1 MENKIIL
8 RGLYIAAFMVCLT
21 ALNGCWKVGPDY
33 VAPDLTKFHGEKWKV
48 SPSSLCPES
57 TAVHWWT
64 QFNDTELERLVN
76 LLLAQNLTLQSARA
90 RIVEARSQ
98 RGITRADLFPKAYLG
113 GYGVRTRAADDAQSI
128 IGVPGGVQTNLFAG
142 AALAGWELDLWG
154 RVQRLVEAADSTIEA
169 NRAAYGDAA
178 VSLVAELASA
188 YVDLRAVES
197 RVRLSQRKVL
207 LLEQQSKL
215 AASRLT
221 AGTGT
226 RQEFL
231 QAQTS
236 LLHEK
241 AELHALVQAKKVA
254 ANSIAAL
261 LGMPPSSFSYASGCQ
276 LTTPVVVGMDLPASL
291 LSRRPDIRKAEQEYA
306 SSVALIGAAEAERY
320 PKIALGGVLSFQTA
334 DFEKLLHADTL
345 VYTFG
350 GGILVP
356 VFTGGRI
363 DAQIAVQ
370 KSQAEQ
376 RKLALQQTVVDAVTE
391 VENCAVGVAETGKQ
405 VAELTCA
412 MQALRHATALTS
424 RLFSNGLANKDAVV
438 SSELEQIAVEDALV
452 VARQQE
458 LGEVIHLYRALGGGW
473 DVVPKNVQQVA
484 SKYAESASVR
494 PEVQPQK
501 EQNHE

>member
-1 MENKIIL
+1 MKNMIIL
-8 RGLYIAAFMVCLT
+8 RGLYIGGIIVFLT
-21 ALNGCWKVGPDY
+21 ALSGCWKVGPDY
-33 VAPDLTKFHGEKWKV
+33 VAPDLTKFHGEKWKAA
-48 SPSSLCPES
+48 PSLLCPES
-57 TAVHWWT
+57 TAVQWWT
-64 QFNDTELERLVN
+64 QFHDAELERLVN
-76 LLLAQNLTLQSARA
+76 LLLAQNLTLKSARA

-98 RGITRADLFPKAYLG
+98 RGVTRADLFPKAYLG
-113 GYGVRTRAADDAQSI
+113 GYGVRTRAADDAQGI
-128 IGVPGGVQTNLFAG
+128 VGVPGGVQTNLFAG

-169 NRAAYGDAA
+169 SRAAYGDAA
-178 VSLVAELASA
+178 VSLVAELALA

-197 RVRLSQRKVL
+197 RVRLSQHKVL
-207 LLEQQSKL
+207 LLEQQSRL
-215 AASRLT
+215 AASRLA

-226 RQEFL
+226 RQDFL

-236 LLHEK
+236 IRHEK
-241 AELHALVQAKKVA
+241 AELHAFVQAKKVA

-261 LGMPPSSFSYASGCQ
+261 LGVPPSNFSYASGCQ
-276 LTTPVVVGMDLPASL
+276 LVTPVVGGMDLPASL
-291 LSRRPDIRKAEQEYA
+291 LSRRPDVRKAEQEYA

-320 PKIALGGVLSFQTA
+320 PKIALGGILSFQTA
-334 DFEKLLHADTL
+334 DFEKLFHADTL
-345 VYTFG
+345 VYAFG

-376 RKLALQQTVVDAVTE
+376 RKFALQQTVVDAVAE
-391 VENCAVGVAETGKQ
+391 VENSAVGVAETGKQ

-412 MQALRHATALTS
+412 MQERRQATALTS

-438 SSELEQIAVEDALV
+438 LSELEQVDVEDALV

-473 DVVPKNVQQVA
+473 DVVPEKVQQIA
-484 SKYAESASVR
+484 NSDAESSGVVSN
-494 PEVQPQK
+494 VQPQK